1 MPWYDIF
8 WAGNASPEVS
18 VYTNRNE
25 IPYTYNLMGTPAE
38 IYVGLVQSEDS
49 AARDYV
55 NNVFNAGR
63 VARQQ
68 ANAAICER
76 IERDGKSVFGKR
88 RVTPI
93 RIIQQPVRPR
103 A

>member
-1 MPWYDIF
+1 
-8 WAGNASPEVS
+8 
-18 VYTNRNE
+18 
-25 IPYTYNLMGTPAE
+25 MGPPAE
-38 IYVGLVQSEDS
+38 ISVGLVQAEDS
-49 AARDYV
+49 AARNYV

-63 VARQQ
+63 AGAQQ

-76 IERDGKSVFGKR
+76 IERGGRPVFGRR

-103 A
+103 P